1 MNQIQKSISL
11 DQKLW
16 EEIDKKKGDVSR
28 SRFLATIVAK
38 ALDASENEQRR
49 FKKVQDSAEEE
60 RH

>member
-28 SRFLATIVAK
+28 SRFLATIVAEV
-38 ALDASENEQRR
+38 LDASKNEKSTLIKFLDPKGGR
-49 FKKVQDSAEEE
+49 K
-60 RH
+60 H